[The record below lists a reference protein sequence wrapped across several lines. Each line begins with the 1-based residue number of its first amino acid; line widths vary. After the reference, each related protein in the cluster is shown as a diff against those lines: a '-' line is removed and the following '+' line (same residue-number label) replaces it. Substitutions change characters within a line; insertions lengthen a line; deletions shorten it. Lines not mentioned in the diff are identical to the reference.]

1 LNGSG
6 AASVR
11 QRRNPDQSRKNDVNK
26 DVKDLA
32 ALALPF
38 MMCAQERPLGAL
50 LLVLLVAV
58 LRWRP

>member
-1 LNGSG
+1 M
-6 AASVR
+6 
-11 QRRNPDQSRKNDVNK
+11 NK